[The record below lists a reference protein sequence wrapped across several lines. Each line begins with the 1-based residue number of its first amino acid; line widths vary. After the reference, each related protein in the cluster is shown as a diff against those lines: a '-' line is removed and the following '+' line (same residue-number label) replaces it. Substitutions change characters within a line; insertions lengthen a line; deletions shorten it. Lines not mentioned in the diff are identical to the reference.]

1 MDTVEKRL
9 EELDFS
15 QPLSLRNILRRS
27 YIDNKQINKKLML
40 YTLHKS
46 KKYRNVKPLE
56 VGSNKHRVNVWA
68 RN

>member
-9 EELDFS
+9 DELDFS

-46 KKYRNVKPLE
+46 KKYRNVKPHE
-56 VGSNKHRVNVWA
+56 VGSNKHRVNVWT

>member
-1 MDTVEKRL
+1 MNTVEKRL
-9 EELDFS
+9 DELDFS
-15 QPLSLRNILRRS
+15 QPLSLKKILRRS
-27 YIDNKQINKKLML
+27 HINDKQVNKNLML

>member
-9 EELDFS
+9 DELDFS

-46 KKYRNVKPLE
+46 KKYRNVTPLE